1 MSKKTATPLV
11 LGDRDDGTSC
21 AAFSGSFRRN
31 LKDFFRLHGEKVSFA
46 QMKHSW
52 AHMVQVKCKKQGCLS
67 TDLKLH
73 FYTEIVTPEYNNV
86 ACDEC
91 RIMGALQ
98 HRRSYNV
105 GAVSRLSREAATVGT
120 GHALSSY
127 S

>member
-1 MSKKTATPLV
+1 MSKKTATPWV
-11 LGDRDDGTSC
+11 LGDRGDGTSC

-52 AHMVQVKCKKQGCLS
+52 AHMVQVKYKAQGGLS

-73 FYTEIVTPEYNNV
+73 FYTEIVSLEHNNV
-86 ACDEC
+86 VCDEC

-98 HRRSYNV
+98 HRRIDNV
-105 GAVSRLSREAATVGT
+105 GPGPRLGDNQP
-120 GHALSSY
+120 LS
-127 S
+127 